1 MMPWAFVRTVAPYSD
16 QTRGH
21 GGGNDGEFRTAAKC
35 KVAQVVLAGR
45 GASSVR
51 QDIAALELLF
61 APPAV
66 CECGHSRLA
75 RRFIAVGRRTIL
87 MVAEGQC
94 PHPRRCSG
102 RRVGL
107 EDAADHCA
115 ILHRVKM
122 VGIPSP
128 EGLEGFEEEVH
139 FGSLQPLP
147 DQQPD
152 ALVIVQLAFLSLKGK
167 PRRIRT
173 ITAGVSALC
182 TPLVA
187 CRAALACSAYLLR
200 RVLRCFFAR
209 GQSPLQRKA
218 VQHVTK
224 HGIVTLFSG
233 AGVCSGVLFVTL
245 SEGRHGGIHLSAVK
259 PRHDN
264 ARFPARKM

>member
-1 MMPWAFVRTVAPYSD
+1 MPLTIAPLSK
-16 QTRGH
+16 QNWRLRSTLL
-21 GGGNDGEFRTAAKC
+21 N
-35 KVAQVVLAGR
+35 VAQTEPRSRPQACDRGFHFHRHFRSRVPRCVAG
-45 GASSVR
+45 
-51 QDIAALELLF
+51 L
-61 APPAV
+61 
-66 CECGHSRLA
+66 
-75 RRFIAVGRRTIL
+75 
-87 MVAEGQC
+87 
-94 PHPRRCSG
+94 
-102 RRVGL
+102 
-107 EDAADHCA
+107 
-115 ILHRVKM
+115 K
-122 VGIPSP
+122 
-128 EGLEGFEEEVH
+128 
-139 FGSLQPLP
+139 PLP

-173 ITAGVSALC
+173 ITAGVPALC

-200 RVLRCFFAR
+200 HALRCFFAR

-259 PRHDN
+259 PRHDS
-264 ARFPARKM
+264 ARFSARKM